1 LTELTKLSE
10 ASNYIRI
17 SGDLKMASK
26 EDIIARAKDA
36 ITDFDDELAAEVA
49 EEALVAG
56 IDPVELIEKGFT
68 AGMQEVGEKFEQGTL
83 FLPHVLAAAEAMNA
97 GMEVIKPE
105 MERRKSQTKSLG
117 TVVIG
122 TIEGDI
128 HSIGKDIVAS
138 MLNIAGFKVV
148 DLGRDVPI
156 KTFVE
161 KAKEL
166 KPQIVASS
174 ALMTTTM
181 INQIQI
187 EEQLK
192 EAGIRG
198 QIKTMVGGA
207 PVTQDW
213 ADKIGADL
221 YGESATDVVSKV
233 RAALL

>member
-1 LTELTKLSE
+1 
-10 ASNYIRI
+10 
-17 SGDLKMASK
+17 MAST
-26 EDIIARAKDA
+26 EAIIAKAKDA

-49 EEALVAG
+49 EEALAAG
-56 IDPVELIEKGFT
+56 VDPVEIIEKGFT
-68 AGMQEVGEKFEQGTL
+68 AGMMEVGEQFEQGTL
-83 FLPHVLAAAEAMNA
+83 FLPHVLAAAEAMKA
-97 GMEVIKPE
+97 GIEVMKPE
-105 MERRKSQTKSLG
+105 MERRKSQTKNLG

-138 MLNIAGFKVV
+138 MLNIAGFDVV
-148 DLGRDVPI
+148 DLGRDVSI
-156 KTFVE
+156 GTYIE
-161 KAKEL
+161 KVKEL

-192 EAGIRG
+192 EAGVRD
-198 QIKTMVGGA
+198 QVKTMVGGA
-207 PVTQDW
+207 PCTQDW
-213 ADKIGADL
+213 ADKIGADI

-233 RAALL
+233 KAALL

>member
-1 LTELTKLSE
+1 
-10 ASNYIRI
+10 
-17 SGDLKMASK
+17 MASK

-36 ITDFDDELAAEVA
+36 ITDFDDELAAEIA
-49 EEALVAG
+49 GEALVAG

-68 AGMQEVGEKFEQGTL
+68 AGMQEVGEQFEQGTL

-105 MERRKSQTKSLG
+105 MEKRKSQTKSLG

-161 KAKEL
+161 KSKEL

-181 INQIQI
+181 VNQIQI

-233 RAALL
+233 KAALL

>member
-1 LTELTKLSE
+1 
-10 ASNYIRI
+10 
-17 SGDLKMASK
+17 MASK
-26 EDIIARAKDA
+26 EEIIAKAKEA
-36 ITDFDDELAAEVA
+36 ITDFDEELAAEVA
-49 EEALVAG
+49 TEALAAG
-56 IDPVELIEKGFT
+56 VDPVELIEKGYT
-68 AGMQEVGEKFEQGTL
+68 AGMEEVGEKFGQGEL

-97 GMEVIKPE
+97 GIKVITPE
-105 MERRKSQTKSLG
+105 MEKRQAQIKNLG
-117 TVVIG
+117 TVIIG

-161 KAKEL
+161 KVKEI
-166 KPQIVASS
+166 KPQVVASS

-181 INQIQI
+181 VNQIQI

-192 EAGIRG
+192 EAGLRD
-198 QIKTMVGGA
+198 QVKTMVGGA

-213 ADKIGADL
+213 ADKIGADI
-221 YGESATDVVSKV
+221 YGESANDAVAKV
-233 RAALL
+233 KAALKV

>member
-1 LTELTKLSE
+1 MANE
-10 ASNYIRI
+10 A
-17 SGDLKMASK
+17 
-26 EDIIARAKDA
+26 IIAKAKES
-36 ITDFDDELAAEVA
+36 ITEFDEEMA
-49 EEALVAG
+49 EEAAKESLAANM
-56 IDPVELIEKGFT
+56 DPVELIEKGFT
-68 AGMQEVGEKFEQGTL
+68 AGMEEVGAQFEQGTL
-83 FLPHVLAAAEAMNA
+83 FLPHVLAAAEAMSV

-105 MERRKSQTKSLG
+105 MEKRKSETKSLG

-148 DLGRDVPI
+148 DLGRDVAVSAFI
-156 KTFVE
+156 E
-161 KAKEL
+161 KAKEV
-166 KPQIVASS
+166 KPTVVASS

-181 INQIQI
+181 VTQIQI

-192 EAGIRG
+192 EAGIRD

-213 ADKIGADL
+213 ADQIGADI
-221 YGESATDVVSKV
+221 YGENATDVVNKIK
-233 RAALL
+233 ALVA

>member
-1 LTELTKLSE
+1 
-10 ASNYIRI
+10 
-17 SGDLKMASK
+17 MAST
-26 EDIIARAKDA
+26 EAIIAKAKNA
-36 ITDFDDELAAEVA
+36 ITDFDEELAAEVA
-49 EEALVAG
+49 EEALAAG
-56 IDPVELIEKGFT
+56 VDPVEIIEKGFT
-68 AGMQEVGEKFEQGTL
+68 AGMMEVGDQFEQGTL
-83 FLPHVLAAAEAMNA
+83 FLPHVLAAAEAMKA
-97 GMEVIKPE
+97 GIDVMKPE
-105 MERRKSQTKSLG
+105 MERRKSQTKNLG

-138 MLNIAGFKVV
+138 MLNIAGFDVV

-156 KTFVE
+156 GTFIE
-161 KAKEL
+161 KVKEL

-192 EAGIRG
+192 EAGVRD
-198 QIKTMVGGA
+198 QVKTMVGGA
-207 PVTQDW
+207 PCTQDW
-213 ADKIGADL
+213 ADKIGADI

-233 RAALL
+233 KAALL

>member
-36 ITDFDDELAAEVA
+36 ITDFDDELAAEIA
-49 EEALVAG
+49 GEALVAG

-68 AGMQEVGEKFEQGTL
+68 AGMQEVGEQFEQGTL

-105 MERRKSQTKSLG
+105 MEKRKSQTKSLG

-138 MLNIAGFKVV
+138 MLNIAGFNVV

-161 KAKEL
+161 KSKEL

-181 INQIQI
+181 VNQIQI

-233 RAALL
+233 KAALL

>member
-1 LTELTKLSE
+1 
-10 ASNYIRI
+10 
-17 SGDLKMASK
+17 MASK
-26 EDIIARAKDA
+26 EAIIAKAKEA
-36 ITDFDDELAAEVA
+36 ITEFDDEIAAEVA
-49 EEALVAG
+49 AEALAAG

-68 AGMQEVGEKFEQGTL
+68 AGMQEVGEQFDKGIL

-97 GMEVIKPE
+97 GIEVIKPE
-105 MERRKSQTKSLG
+105 MEKRKSQTKNLG
-117 TVVIG
+117 TIVIG

-156 KTFVE
+156 SAFVE

-166 KPQIVASS
+166 KPQIIASS

-181 INQIQI
+181 VNQIQI
-187 EEQLK
+187 EEKLK
-192 EAGIRG
+192 EAGIRDSV
-198 QIKTMVGGA
+198 KTMVGGA

-213 ADKIGADL
+213 ADKIGADI
-221 YGESATDVVSKV
+221 YGESANDVVNKV
-233 RAALL
+233 KATLL

>member
-1 LTELTKLSE
+1 
-10 ASNYIRI
+10 
-17 SGDLKMASK
+17 MASI
-26 EDIIARAKDA
+26 EAIIAKAKDA
-36 ITDFDDELAAEVA
+36 ITDFDEELAAEVA
-49 EEALVAG
+49 EEALAAG
-56 IDPVELIEKGFT
+56 VDPVEIIEKGFT
-68 AGMQEVGEKFEQGTL
+68 AGMMEVGEQFEQGTL

-97 GMEVIKPE
+97 GIEVMKPE
-105 MERRKSQTKSLG
+105 MEKRKSQTKNLG

-138 MLNIAGFKVV
+138 MLNIAGFNVV

-156 KTFVE
+156 GTFIE
-161 KAKEL
+161 KVKEL

-181 INQIQI
+181 VNQIQI

-192 EAGIRG
+192 EAGVRD
-198 QIKTMVGGA
+198 QVKTMVGGA
-207 PVTQDW
+207 PCTQDW
-213 ADKIGADL
+213 ADKIGADI

-233 RAALL
+233 KAALL

>member
-1 LTELTKLSE
+1 MANNE
-10 ASNYIRI
+10 A
-17 SGDLKMASK
+17 
-26 EDIIARAKDA
+26 IIAKAKDA

-49 EEALVAG
+49 AEALAAG

-68 AGMQEVGEKFEQGTL
+68 AGMLEVGEQFEQGTL

-97 GMEVIKPE
+97 GIEVIKPE
-105 MERRKSQTKSLG
+105 MEKRKSQTKNLG
-117 TVVIG
+117 TIVIG

-161 KAKEL
+161 KAKEI
-166 KPQIVASS
+166 KPQIIASS

-233 RAALL
+233 KAALL

>member
-1 LTELTKLSE
+1 MQV
-10 ASNYIRI
+10 
-17 SGDLKMASK
+17 LKS
-26 EDIIARAKDA
+26 
-36 ITDFDDELAAEVA
+36 L
-49 EEALVAG
+49 
-56 IDPVELIEKGFT
+56 
-68 AGMQEVGEKFEQGTL
+68 
-83 FLPHVLAAAEAMNA
+83 
-97 GMEVIKPE
+97 KPE

-148 DLGRDVPI
+148 DLGRDVQI
-156 KTFVE
+156 KTFIE

-166 KPQIVASS
+166 KPQIIASS

-192 EAGIRG
+192 EAGIRD
-198 QIKTMVGGA
+198 QVKTMVGGA

-221 YGESATDVVSKV
+221 YGESANDAISKV
-233 RAALL
+233 KAALL

>member
-1 LTELTKLSE
+1 
-10 ASNYIRI
+10 
-17 SGDLKMASK
+17 MASK

-68 AGMQEVGEKFEQGTL
+68 AGMQEVGEQFEQGTL

-181 INQIQI
+181 VNQIQI

-233 RAALL
+233 KAALL

>member
-1 LTELTKLSE
+1 MANNE
-10 ASNYIRI
+10 A
-17 SGDLKMASK
+17 
-26 EDIIARAKDA
+26 IIAKAKDA

-49 EEALVAG
+49 AEALAAG

-68 AGMQEVGEKFEQGTL
+68 AGMLEVGEQFEQGTL

-97 GMEVIKPE
+97 GIEVIKPE
-105 MERRKSQTKSLG
+105 MERRKSQTKNLG
-117 TVVIG
+117 TIVIG

-161 KAKEL
+161 KAKEI
-166 KPQIVASS
+166 KPQIIASS

-181 INQIQI
+181 VNQIQI

-198 QIKTMVGGA
+198 QVKTMVGGA

-213 ADKIGADL
+213 ADKIGADI

-233 RAALL
+233 KAALL

>member
-1 LTELTKLSE
+1 
-10 ASNYIRI
+10 
-17 SGDLKMASK
+17 MAST
-26 EDIIARAKDA
+26 EAIIAKAKDA

-49 EEALVAG
+49 EEALAAG
-56 IDPVELIEKGFT
+56 VDPVELIEKGFT
-68 AGMQEVGEKFEQGTL
+68 AGMLEVGEQFEQGTL

-97 GMEVIKPE
+97 GIEVIKPE
-105 MERRKSQTKSLG
+105 MDRRKSQTANLG

-156 KTFVE
+156 SAFVE
-161 KAKEL
+161 KVKEL

-181 INQIQI
+181 VNQIQI

-192 EAGIRG
+192 EAGVRD
-198 QIKTMVGGA
+198 QVKTMVGGA
-207 PVTQDW
+207 PVSYTH
-213 ADKIGADL
+213 L
-221 YGESATDVVSKV
+221 
-233 RAALL
+233 RAHET